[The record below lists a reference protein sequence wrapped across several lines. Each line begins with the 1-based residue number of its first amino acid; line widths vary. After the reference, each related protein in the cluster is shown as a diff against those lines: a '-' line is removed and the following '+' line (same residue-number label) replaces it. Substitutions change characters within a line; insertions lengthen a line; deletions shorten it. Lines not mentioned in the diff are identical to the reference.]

1 MIDHIVSNNNI
12 VGISDMDYKLKQN
25 ITDKEYFKD
34 HI

>member
-12 VGISDMDYKLKQN
+12 VGISDMDLKLKQN